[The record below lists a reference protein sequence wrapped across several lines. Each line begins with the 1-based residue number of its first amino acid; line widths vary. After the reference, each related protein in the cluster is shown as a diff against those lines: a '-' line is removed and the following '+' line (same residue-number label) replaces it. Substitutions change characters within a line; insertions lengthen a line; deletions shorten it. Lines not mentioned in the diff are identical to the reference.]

1 MSNNDYEQKLFW
13 GKNSEAYVKNNSVFE
28 VDKALE
34 LYTYFCDQLKH
45 TFSEEY
51 SVRENEIVKTLAF
64 KVCDE
69 VIASTKEKTTHT
81 FWVNVKNAL
90 LKM

>member
-13 GKNSEAYVKNNSVFE
+13 GKNSEAYVRNDSVSDVE
-28 VDKALE
+28 KALE
-34 LYTYFCDQLKH
+34 LYNYFYNQLEHK
-45 TFSEEY
+45 FSEEY
-51 SVRENEIVKTLAF
+51 SVHEKEIVKTIAF